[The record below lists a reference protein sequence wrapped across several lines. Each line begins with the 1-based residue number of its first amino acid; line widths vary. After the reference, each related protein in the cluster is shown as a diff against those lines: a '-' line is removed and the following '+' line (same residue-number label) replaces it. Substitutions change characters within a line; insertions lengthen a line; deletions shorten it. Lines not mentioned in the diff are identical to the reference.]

1 MGHGGSIMTD
11 ISKFKSVG
19 LDRKSYDKLIKICEH
34 QRRYIRQQLSLM
46 IDQEFEKEEYS
57 KYKSK
62 VTSLGLGA
70 INSIH
75 TRD

>member
-1 MGHGGSIMTD
+1 MTD
-11 ISKFKSVG
+11 TTKFKSVG
-19 LDRKSYDKLIKICEH
+19 LDIESYEKLQKIIKH
-34 QRRYIRQQLSLM
+34 QRRNIRQQLGLM
-46 IDQEFEKEEYS
+46 IDQEFKKEEYND
-57 KYKSK
+57 YRAK

>member
-46 IDQEFEKEEYS
+46 IDQEFDKEEYS

>member
-1 MGHGGSIMTD
+1 MTD

-34 QRRYIRQQLSLM
+34 QRRNIRQQLSLM
-46 IDQEFEKEEYS
+46 IDQEFEKEEYN

>member
-1 MGHGGSIMTD
+1 MTD
-11 ISKFKSVG
+11 TSKFKSVG
-19 LDRKSYDKLIKICEH
+19 LDVKSYEKLNKICDH
-34 QRRYIRQQLSLM
+34 QRRNIRQQLGLL
-46 IDQEFEKEEYS
+46 IDKEFDKEEYS

>member
-1 MGHGGSIMTD
+1 MSHGGSIMTD
-11 ISKFKSVG
+11 TSKFKSVG
-19 LDRKSYDKLIKICEH
+19 LDIKSYDKLIKICDH
-34 QRRYIRQQLSLM
+34 QRRNIRQQLGLF
-46 IDQEFEKEEYS
+46 IDQEFEKEEYN

>member
-1 MGHGGSIMTD
+1 MSHGGSIMTD
-11 ISKFKSVG
+11 TSKFKSVG
-19 LDRKSYDKLIKICEH
+19 LDVKSYDKLIKICDH
-34 QRRYIRQQLSLM
+34 QRRNIRQQLSIF
-46 IDQEFEKEEYS
+46 IDQEFDKEEYN
-57 KYKSK
+57 KYKTK

>member
-1 MGHGGSIMTD
+1 MTD
-11 ISKFKSVG
+11 TTKFKSVG
-19 LDRKSYDKLIKICEH
+19 LDVKSYDKLVKICEL
-34 QRRYIRQQLSLM
+34 QRRNIRQQLGLF

-70 INSIH
+70 INSLH

>member
-1 MGHGGSIMTD
+1 MTD

-34 QRRYIRQQLSLM
+34 QRRNIRQQLSLM
-46 IDQEFEKEEYS
+46 IDQEFDKEEYN
-57 KYKSK
+57 KYKTK

>member
-1 MGHGGSIMTD
+1 MTD
-11 ISKFKSVG
+11 TSKFKSVG

-34 QRRYIRQQLSLM
+34 QRRNIRQQLSLM
-46 IDQEFEKEEYS
+46 IDQEFDKEEYN
-57 KYKSK
+57 KYKTK

>member
-1 MGHGGSIMTD
+1 MSHGGSIMTD
-11 ISKFKSVG
+11 TSKFKSVG
-19 LDRKSYDKLIKICEH
+19 LDVKSYDKLIKICDH
-34 QRRYIRQQLSLM
+34 QRRNIRQQLGLF
-46 IDQEFEKEEYS
+46 IDQEFEKEEYN
-57 KYKSK
+57 KYKNK

>member
-1 MGHGGSIMTD
+1 MSHGGSIMTD
-11 ISKFKSVG
+11 TTKFKSVG
-19 LDRKSYDKLIKICEH
+19 LDVKSYDKLLKICDH
-34 QRRYIRQQLSLM
+34 QRRNIRQQLGLF
-46 IDQEFEKEEYS
+46 IDQEFEKEEYN

>member
-19 LDRKSYDKLIKICEH
+19 LDRKSYEKLLNICEH
-34 QRRYIRQQLSLM
+34 QRRNIRQQLSLF
-46 IDQEFEKEEYS
+46 IDREFDKEEYN
-57 KYKSK
+57 KYKNK

-70 INSIH
+70 INSLH
-75 TRD
+75 SRD

>member
-1 MGHGGSIMTD
+1 MD
-11 ISKFKSVG
+11 
-19 LDRKSYDKLIKICEH
+19 H
-34 QRRYIRQQLSLM
+34 QRRNIRQQLGLF
-46 IDQEFEKEEYS
+46 IDQEFEK
-57 KYKSK
+57 KNIINIKK

>member
-19 LDRKSYDKLIKICEH
+19 LDRKSYDKLIKICDH
-34 QRRYIRQQLSLM
+34 QRRNIRQQLSLM
-46 IDQEFEKEEYS
+46 IDQEFDKEEYN
-57 KYKSK
+57 KYKTK
-62 VTSLGLGA
+62 VTSLGLVA

>member
-1 MGHGGSIMTD
+1 MTD
-11 ISKFKSVG
+11 TTKFKSVG
-19 LDRKSYDKLIKICEH
+19 LDVKSYDKLIKICDH
-34 QRRYIRQQLSLM
+34 QRRNIRQQLGLF
-46 IDQEFEKEEYS
+46 IDQEFEKEKYN

-62 VTSLGLGA
+62 VTRLGLGA

>member
-1 MGHGGSIMTD
+1 MSHGGSIMTD
-11 ISKFKSVG
+11 TTKFKSVG
-19 LDRKSYDKLIKICEH
+19 LDVKSYNKLIKICDH
-34 QRRYIRQQLSLM
+34 QRRNIRQQLGLF
-46 IDQEFEKEEYS
+46 IDQEFEKEEYN

>member
-11 ISKFKSVG
+11 IAKFKSVG
-19 LDRKSYDKLIKICEH
+19 LDRKSYDKLIKICDH
-34 QRRYIRQQLSLM
+34 QRRNIRQQLSLM
-46 IDQEFEKEEYS
+46 IDQEFDKEEYN
-57 KYKSK
+57 KYKTK

>member
-1 MGHGGSIMTD
+1 MAISQETLNLFEDD
-11 ISKFKSVG
+11 I
-19 LDRKSYDKLIKICEH
+19 
-34 QRRYIRQQLSLM
+34 
-46 IDQEFEKEEYS
+46 QEFKKEEYNE
-57 KYKSK
+57 YRTK

>member
-1 MGHGGSIMTD
+1 MSHGGSIMTD
-11 ISKFKSVG
+11 TSKFKSVG
-19 LDRKSYDKLIKICEH
+19 LDVKSYDKLTKICDH
-34 QRRYIRQQLSLM
+34 QRRNIRQQLGLF
-46 IDQEFEKEEYS
+46 IDQEFEKEEYN

>member
-1 MGHGGSIMTD
+1 MTD

>member
-1 MGHGGSIMTD
+1 MTD
-11 ISKFKSVG
+11 TTKFKAVG
-19 LDRKSYDKLIKICEH
+19 LDVKSYNKLIKICEH
-34 QRRYIRQQLSLM
+34 QRRNIRQQLGLF
-46 IDQEFEKEEYS
+46 IDQEFEKEEYN